1 MHTVCVLCAVV
12 QAAAGK
18 GIMCSY
24 NAVNGEPACASSTL
38 LRGMLREGLGFDGY
52 VVSDCNAVAALTF
65 GHKAVGSV
73 AEAAAASVKAGV
85 DMLCDKPDLVGAC
98 RGWLWL

>member
-1 MHTVCVLCAVV
+1 VLLIAV

-38 LRGMLREGLGFDGY
+38 LQGMLRQGLGFEGY

-65 GHKAVGSV
+65 GQKSAGSL

-85 DMLCDKPDLVGAC
+85 DMLCDKPDLVRDA
-98 RGWLWL
+98 LEKSLM